1 MSVTCG
7 MDGRI
12 TGTGRSSARST
23 KVLIVAQANFFRPA
37 LEAVRPYEPGRPI
50 ESVQRELGLERVV
63 KLASNE
69 GSFGPFSAAVE
80 AIERT
85 AGDLNRYPDG
95 GAERL
100 RSALASKHDVDPANV
115 ALAAGADG
123 VIGYLSLAAL
133 EPEDE
138 VVCGWPSFLSYVL
151 AAAKLGAIPRTVPLR
166 GDRYDV
172 VGILDAI
179 TARTKIVYL
188 CNPNNPTGTM
198 LTRAEV
204 DHYFERVP
212 PHVLTVLDEAYFE
225 YIDEPEYPDGID
237 EYFKGDRR
245 VLVLRT
251 FSKIYGLAGLR
262 VGYGVGPADV
272 VSHITKVRNPFDIN
286 QTAQEAALVSL
297 DDQEEVGRR
306 RSANADGR
314 NTVESA
320 LRNHGFRVVEHPV
333 ANFVCVHTQGD
344 SQPVCDGFLREGV
357 IVRPL
362 APFGAPDAFRVT
374 VGTPDENA
382 FFVASLSAVS
392 QAVSVD

>member
-1 MSVTCG
+1 MVKAS
-7 MDGRI
+7 
-12 TGTGRSSARST
+12 
-23 KVLIVAQANFFRPA
+23 FFRAA

-50 ESVQRELGLERVV
+50 ESVQRELGLDRVV

-69 GSFGPFSAAVE
+69 GSFGPFPAAIE

-100 RSALASKHDVDPANV
+100 REALASKHDVDPANIV
-115 ALAAGADG
+115 IAAGADG

-138 VVCGWPSFLSYVL
+138 IVCGWPSFLSYIL
-151 AAAKLGAIPRTVPLR
+151 ATAKLGAIPRTIPLR
-166 GDRYDV
+166 DDRYDV
-172 VGILDAI
+172 AAILEAI

-204 DHYFERVP
+204 NQYFELVP

-225 YIDEPEYPDGID
+225 YIDEPEYPDGVN
-237 EYFKGDRR
+237 EYVKGGQR

-272 VSHITKVRNPFDIN
+272 VSHIAKVRNPFDIN

-297 DDQEEVGRR
+297 DDCEEIGRR

-314 NTVESA
+314 NTIESA
-320 LRNHGFRVVEHPV
+320 LRQHGFRVVEHPV

-362 APFGAPDAFRVT
+362 SPFGASEAFRVT

-382 FFVASLSAVS
+382 FFTASLASVS
-392 QAVSVD
+392 QAVSID